1 MAFHGFSQH
10 NFPSR
15 ILETTSLTSKVQGSR
30 MVRTISSV
38 CSSMGITCNQYAAVQ
53 LGVMGPG
60 PIGNLRPPKKNIQN
74 SDCIKINNKYSVN
87 RGHPVCLHSSLKKM
101 PNPARPNQE
110 LSAPPFQ
117 GQEEASEQ

>member
-1 MAFHGFSQH
+1 
-10 NFPSR
+10 
-15 ILETTSLTSKVQGSR
+15 
-30 MVRTISSV
+30 
-38 CSSMGITCNQYAAVQ
+38 MGITCNQYAAVQ

-110 LSAPPFQ
+110 LLNSSGDDRLSHSPAARQKAAFEDFGDLMLSWVRPWKID
-117 GQEEASEQ
+117 EATTDK